1 MSNKFLSSVL
11 GLALLTSATNLNAQA
26 TDYATISCP
35 SDATI
40 ECGQNIQ
47 DYDLTGIPSVQ
58 LLVGASYD
66 LVSSDAVVS
75 SNDCT
80 TVIARTWTAEL
91 NELGGS
97 LGSVSCTQIIT
108 VRDTQAPVISGI
120 PVGVTVDCID
130 AIPAPSTSVTAVDAC
145 AGSVPVTSFQ
155 SASGSLISSCTLT
168 TAFGPGTDWSIWLF
182 GLAEQ
187 GLVSSPYF
195 NFQAPGATF
204 EQYADNTA
212 HLTGTLV
219 NAVNPNERF
228 QVDWW
233 FQSKRNW
240 NDWSNAGGP
249 GSRSYKND
257 LNLSCADNNHEIWS
271 YYEMVGGFS
280 TLTGEGDLAGDQLSL
295 QHQPVNYYYGFQ
307 VGVGA
312 NNKNC
317 NNGISG
323 WFSYSGFVNNI
334 AVSANGD
341 INCDAACEPQ
351 ENVCDNRTSVTY
363 LYRAEDACGRAS
375 VATQTVNVFDDVA
388 PTFVNCPANITIECT
403 DPIPV
408 APNNIEATDNCSG
421 FVAVVYLGETLAG
434 EGCTSSITRNWIA
447 EDECGNRSNCTQTIT
462 ITDTQAPVLSGTPDA
477 TVTAQCDN
485 VPAAATVNATD
496 NCDQNVTVNFTE
508 TSASGDCVGRYTIT
522 RTWSATDDCGNT
534 SSFTQTVNVVDT
546 TAPVFDAFPIYIS
559 AECNETTPMPTAT
572 DNCSGVNVT
581 IYSDVL
587 NSGGCLGVITRTYRA
602 IDGCGNYSD
611 LIQFITLTDTTAP
624 SLNNVP
630 AETSLQCD
638 QVTMGSNG
646 NYFDVA
652 PVTASDNCDNSV
664 EIAYSENVVAT
675 DDNCPNSFD
684 IIRTWIAIDECEN
697 ADTANQVV
705 HIIDTTSPIFIGLPE
720 TLTFN
725 CDDVI
730 PVLPTPVAQD
740 NCSETTVTFVAQDT
754 IFGSCPQNYTII
766 RIFRATD
773 GCGNEAMESQ
783 TIIVSDIQ
791 APVFSENNQVEFTYE
806 CNSDNTVVQP
816 TATDNCGNVTYTFA
830 NGEPSG
836 NGCNQVFVRTWTAT
850 DECGNASTFAQ
861 TIQLIDTT
869 APVITGDL
877 ETSRPCDDYA
887 GIYVEATD
895 NCNEYNVT
903 YTDEMVSGPCAGN
916 VIRHYT
922 ATDICGNVS
931 VEFTQIIHL
940 TDVVSPT
947 IASQAENMTVEC
959 DSEYSVAPAQ
969 FTDNCDQELEITSD
983 FSSET
988 VGCTTIETY
997 TWTAT
1002 DHCGNSTT
1010 ATTVVTIVD
1019 TTNPY
1024 FTSLPENVTVN
1035 CNETIPG
1042 FGEYAAADN
1051 CDSDVAIAAEE
1062 SRIDGN
1068 CPQTYTMVRT
1078 YLATDNCGNQ
1088 TVETRYVYVVD
1099 TQAPSFEEQI
1109 NTFTYECG
1117 EEIEVV
1123 EPIATDNCG
1132 NVSYTYDDGEPSANG
1147 CNQVIVRTWTATD
1160 ECGNASTF
1168 DQTINI
1174 VDTTAPVISGDIETT
1189 KPCDNNGG
1197 NYITVVETCNSYT
1210 VSKTDVFVSGGC
1222 AGTLIRTYVATDAC
1236 GNASAPFTQFIHLT
1250 DDVAPTASPATSNI
1264 TVNCD
1269 EAIPA
1274 FTPQFTDNCDD
1285 DLTIVA
1291 LPDSTIEGNCPS
1303 ESTIIRRVRATDSCD
1318 NSVVATQTV
1327 NVVDDSAPVWGSENN
1342 SEFVYECGTE
1352 AAVSQPIATDNCSTI
1367 TYSYTNGPTSV
1378 VGCNE
1383 RFNRTWIATDA
1394 CGNASTPFVQ
1404 LIRFV
1409 DTIAPTIDN
1418 CPSDIELGCEDAVPT
1433 PVDVTASDDC
1443 DDNVTVTY
1451 NQFIFGEQNEPGV
1464 LANCDIT
1471 TPVHATGGNCGVNLG
1486 GVDIDWAMQLNGMPS
1501 LYRYYALSEGSL
1513 VRYADEIHLTATMT
1527 NVLDATSG
1535 FFVDVTFEGG
1545 WDWTTWS
1552 TLLGNPASY
1561 KADCINVGNSYEQWL
1576 YFLLSGQEGAELVG
1590 FGNYAGSSLNLTHA
1604 PSNNYFGFQYGD
1616 GANNFDAA
1624 FGFGGWFNYSGIFQS
1639 SQTAAPSQLSGAG
1652 DFALD
1657 LDCCPDFWIV
1667 RQWTATDCSGNSSTC
1682 SQIISYPDSNP
1693 VIENTGAD
1701 LSEQFTEA
1709 LEDIRVVAGE
1719 VAVSPNPVR
1728 NIAQFNFKTVNNATT
1743 TLEIFDMSGR
1753 KVADVYSGTVEAGS
1767 AYQVSFDTEA
1777 LATGIYMY
1785 RFTNGSDVQIKR
1797 LIINK

>member
-11 GLALLTSATNLNAQA
+11 GLALLGAASEASAQL
-26 TDYATISCP
+26 ATINCP
-35 SDATI
+35 SDVTI
-40 ECGQNIQ
+40 ECGQNIH
-47 DYDLTGIPSVQ
+47 DYDLTGMPSVQ

-66 LVSSDAVVS
+66 VVSSDATLS
-75 SNDCT
+75 SDDCT

-97 LGSVSCTQIIT
+97 LGSVSCTQVIT
-108 VRDTQAPVISGI
+108 VRDTQAPVIGGV
-120 PVGVTVDCID
+120 PANVTVDCVD
-130 AIPAPSTSVTAVDAC
+130 AVPAPSTSVTAVDAC
-145 AGSVPVTSFQ
+145 VGSVPVTSFQ

-233 FQSKRNW
+233 FESKRNW
-240 NDWSNAGGP
+240 NEWSNAGGP

-257 LNLSCADNNHEIWS
+257 LNLACADNNHQIWS

-280 TLTGEGDLAGDQLSL
+280 TLTGEGDLAGDQLYL
-295 QHQPVNYYYGFQ
+295 HHQPINYYYGFQ

-323 WFSYSGFVNNI
+323 WFAYSGFINNT

-351 ENVCDNRTSVTY
+351 ENACANRTSVTY

-375 VATQTVNVFDDVA
+375 VATQIVNVYDDVA
-388 PTFVNCPANITIECT
+388 PTFVNCPANITIDCT
-403 DPIPV
+403 DPIPAV
-408 APNNIEATDNCSG
+408 PNNIQATDNCSG
-421 FVAVVYLGETLAG
+421 FVAVVYIGETPAG
-434 EGCTSSITRNWIA
+434 EGCTSSIIRNWIA
-447 EDECGNRSNCTQTIT
+447 EDECGNRSYCAQTIT
-462 ITDTQAPVLSGTPDA
+462 ITDTQAPVLSGTPAA

-485 VPAAATVNATD
+485 VPAAASVNVTD
-496 NCDQNVTVNFTE
+496 NCDPNVTVNFYE
-508 TSASGDCVGRYTIT
+508 SSVPGDCAGRYTIT
-522 RTWSATDDCGNT
+522 RTWSATDACGNT
-534 SSFTQTVNVVDT
+534 TSFTQTVNVVDT

-559 AECNETTPMPTAT
+559 AQCNETTPMPTAT

-581 IYSDVL
+581 IYNDVL

-602 IDGCGNYSD
+602 TDGCGNFSD
-611 LIQFITLTDTTAP
+611 LIQFITLLDTIAP

-646 NYFDVA
+646 NYFGIA

-664 EIAYSENVVAT
+664 EITYSENAVPT
-675 DDNCPNSFD
+675 DDNCANSFD
-684 IIRTWIAIDECEN
+684 IIRTWIALDECEN
-697 ADTANQVV
+697 ADTASQVIHV
-705 HIIDTTSPIFIGLPE
+705 IDTTAPIFIGLPE
-720 TLTFN
+720 TLTFD

-740 NCSETTVTFVAQDT
+740 NCSEVTVTYLAQDT
-754 IFGSCPQNYTII
+754 ILGNCPQNYTII
-766 RIFRATD
+766 RIFRAVD

-783 TIIVSDIQ
+783 TIIVRDIQ
-791 APVFSENNQVEFTYE
+791 APIFSENNQSEFSYE
-806 CNSDNTVVQP
+806 CDSDVPVVQP
-816 TATDNCGNVTYTFA
+816 AATDNCGNVTYTFA
-830 NGEPSG
+830 NGEPSAS
-836 NGCNQVFVRTWTAT
+836 GCNQVFVRTWTAE

-861 TIQLIDTT
+861 TIYLIDTT
-869 APVITGDL
+869 APVIT
-877 ETSRPCDDYA
+877 
-887 GIYVEATD
+887 
-895 NCNEYNVT
+895 
-903 YTDEMVSGPCAGN
+903 
-916 VIRHYT
+916 
-922 ATDICGNVS
+922 
-931 VEFTQIIHL
+931 
-940 TDVVSPT
+940 
-947 IASQAENMTVEC
+947 
-959 DSEYSVAPAQ
+959 
-969 FTDNCDQELEITSD
+969 
-983 FSSET
+983 
-988 VGCTTIETY
+988 
-997 TWTAT
+997 
-1002 DHCGNSTT
+1002 
-1010 ATTVVTIVD
+1010 
-1019 TTNPY
+1019 
-1024 FTSLPENVTVN
+1024 
-1035 CNETIPG
+1035 
-1042 FGEYAAADN
+1042 
-1051 CDSDVAIAAEE
+1051 
-1062 SRIDGN
+1062 
-1068 CPQTYTMVRT
+1068 
-1078 YLATDNCGNQ
+1078 
-1088 TVETRYVYVVD
+1088 
-1099 TQAPSFEEQI
+1099 
-1109 NTFTYECG
+1109 
-1117 EEIEVV
+1117 
-1123 EPIATDNCG
+1123 
-1132 NVSYTYDDGEPSANG
+1132 
-1147 CNQVIVRTWTATD
+1147 
-1160 ECGNASTF
+1160 
-1168 DQTINI
+1168 
-1174 VDTTAPVISGDIETT
+1174 GDIETT

-1197 NYITVVETCNSYT
+1197 NYITVVDACNSYT

-1222 AGTLIRTYVATDAC
+1222 AGTIIRTYVATDAC

-1250 DDVAPTASPATSNI
+1250 DEVAPTATPASSSIN
-1264 TVNCD
+1264 VNCND
-1269 EAIPA
+1269 AIPA
-1274 FTPQFTDNCDD
+1274 FNPQFNDNCDD
-1285 DLTIVA
+1285 DLSIVA
-1291 LPDSTIEGNCPS
+1291 LADSTVEGNCPA
-1303 ESTIIRRVRATDSCD
+1303 ERTIIRRVRATDSCG
-1318 NSVVATQTV
+1318 NSLVATQTV
-1327 NVVDDSAPVWGSENN
+1327 NVVDDSAPVWGSGNN
-1342 SEFVYECGTE
+1342 SEFVYECGTT
-1352 AAVSQPIATDNCSTI
+1352 AAVSQPIASDNCSTI
-1367 TYSYTNGPTSV
+1367 TYSYTNGPTTV

-1418 CPSDIELGCEDAVPT
+1418 CPSDIELGCDDAVPA

-1443 DDNVTVTY
+1443 DDNVVVTY
-1451 NQFIFGEQNEPGV
+1451 NQYIFGDQNEPGV

-1624 FGFGGWFNYSGIFQS
+1624 FGFGGWFNYTGVFQS
-1639 SQTAAPSQLSGAG
+1639 SETAVPSQLSGAG

-1709 LEDIRVVAGE
+1709 REDIRVAASE
-1719 VAVSPNPVR
+1719 VSVSPNPVR

-1753 KVADVYSGTVEAGS
+1753 KIADVYSGTVDAGI

>member
-11 GLALLTSATNLNAQA
+11 GLALLGAASEASAQL
-26 TDYATISCP
+26 ATINCP
-35 SDATI
+35 SDVTI

-66 LVSSDAVVS
+66 VVSSDAIVS
-75 SNDCT
+75 SDDCT

-97 LGSVSCTQIIT
+97 LGSVSCTQVIT
-108 VRDTQAPVISGI
+108 VRDTQAPVISGV
-120 PVGVTVDCID
+120 PAGVTVDCID
-130 AIPAPSTSVTAVDAC
+130 AVPAPSTSVTAVDAC
-145 AGSVPVTSFQ
+145 NGSVPVTSFQ
-155 SASGSLISSCTLT
+155 SAAGSLISSCTLT
-168 TAFGPGTDWSIWLF
+168 TAYGPGSDWSIWLL
-182 GLAEQ
+182 GLADL

-195 NFQAPGATF
+195 HFQAPGATF

-257 LNLSCADNNHEIWS
+257 LNLACADDNHQIWS

-323 WFSYSGFVNNI
+323 WFSYSGFINNT

-375 VATQTVNVFDDVA
+375 VATQTVNVYDNVA
-388 PTFVNCPANITIECT
+388 PTFVNCPANITIDCT
-403 DPIPV
+403 DPIPAV
-408 APNNIEATDNCSG
+408 PNNIQATDNCSG
-421 FVAVVYLGETLAG
+421 FVAVVYIGETPAG

-447 EDECGNRSNCTQTIT
+447 EDECGNRSYCTQTIT

-485 VPAAATVNATD
+485 VPAPAAVSVTD
-496 NCDQNVTVNFTE
+496 NCDSNVIVNFNE
-508 TSASGDCVGRYTIT
+508 TSAPGDCAGRYTIT
-522 RTWSATDDCGNT
+522 RTWSATDACGNT
-534 SSFTQTVNVVDT
+534 TSFTQTVNVVDT

-581 IYSDVL
+581 IFSDVL

-602 IDGCGNYSD
+602 TDGCGNYSE
-611 LIQFITLTDTTAP
+611 LIQFITLLDTTAP

-646 NYFDVA
+646 NYFGIA

-675 DDNCPNSFD
+675 DDNCANSFD
-684 IIRTWIAIDECEN
+684 IIRTWIATDECEN
-697 ADTANQVV
+697 ADTASQVV

-754 IFGSCPQNYTII
+754 LFGSCPQNYTII
-766 RIFRATD
+766 RIFRAID

-783 TIIVSDIQ
+783 TIIVRDIQ
-791 APVFSENNQVEFTYE
+791 APIFSENNQNEFTYE
-806 CNSDNTVVQP
+806 CGSDIPVVQP
-816 TATDNCGNVTYTFA
+816 TAADNCGNVTYTFV
-830 NGEPSG
+830 NGAPSA

-861 TIQLIDTT
+861 TIQL
-869 APVITGDL
+869 
-877 ETSRPCDDYA
+877 
-887 GIYVEATD
+887 
-895 NCNEYNVT
+895 
-903 YTDEMVSGPCAGN
+903 
-916 VIRHYT
+916 
-922 ATDICGNVS
+922 
-931 VEFTQIIHL
+931 
-940 TDVVSPT
+940 
-947 IASQAENMTVEC
+947 
-959 DSEYSVAPAQ
+959 
-969 FTDNCDQELEITSD
+969 
-983 FSSET
+983 
-988 VGCTTIETY
+988 
-997 TWTAT
+997 
-1002 DHCGNSTT
+1002 
-1010 ATTVVTIVD
+1010 
-1019 TTNPY
+1019 
-1024 FTSLPENVTVN
+1024 
-1035 CNETIPG
+1035 
-1042 FGEYAAADN
+1042 
-1051 CDSDVAIAAEE
+1051 
-1062 SRIDGN
+1062 
-1068 CPQTYTMVRT
+1068 
-1078 YLATDNCGNQ
+1078 
-1088 TVETRYVYVVD
+1088 
-1099 TQAPSFEEQI
+1099 
-1109 NTFTYECG
+1109 
-1117 EEIEVV
+1117 
-1123 EPIATDNCG
+1123 
-1132 NVSYTYDDGEPSANG
+1132 
-1147 CNQVIVRTWTATD
+1147 
-1160 ECGNASTF
+1160 
-1168 DQTINI
+1168 
-1174 VDTTAPVISGDIETT
+1174 VDTTAPVISGDTETT
-1189 KPCDNNGG
+1189 KPCDNNNG

-1222 AGTLIRTYVATDAC
+1222 AGTIIRTYVATDAC

-1250 DDVAPTASPATSNI
+1250 DDVAPTASPANSNI

-1285 DLTIVA
+1285 DLNIVA
-1291 LPDSTIEGNCPS
+1291 LPDSTIEGNCPA
-1303 ESTIIRRVRATDSCD
+1303 ERTIIRRVRATDSCD

-1327 NVVDDSAPVWGSENN
+1327 NVVDDSAPVWGTENN

-1352 AAVSQPIATDNCSTI
+1352 AAVSQPIAADNCSSI
-1367 TYSYTNGPTSV
+1367 TYSYTNGPATV
-1378 VGCNE
+1378 IGCNE
-1383 RFNRTWIATDA
+1383 QFNRTWIATDA

-1409 DTIAPTIDN
+1409 DTTAPTIDN
-1418 CPSDIELGCEDAVPT
+1418 CPSDIELGCDDAVPA

-1451 NQFIFGEQNEPGV
+1451 NQFIFGDQNEPGV

-1501 LYRYYALSEGSL
+1501 QYRYYVLSEGSL

-1624 FGFGGWFNYSGIFQS
+1624 FGFGGWFNYNGIFQS
-1639 SQTAAPSQLSGAG
+1639 SETAVPSQQSGAG

-1657 LDCCPDFWIV
+1657 LDCCPDYWIV

-1709 LEDIRVVAGE
+1709 REDIRVAASE

-1753 KVADVYSGTVEAGS
+1753 KVADVYSGTVEAGI